1 MTFVNIDSK
10 KKKKGPSLLYIGDLV
25 PTIFMQMFENMGK
38 YLQEI
43 WGLRVP
49 TIFMQMFEKMGKH
62 L

>member
-1 MTFVNIDSK
+1 MTFVNIDS
-10 KKKKGPSLLYIGDLV
+10 KKKGPSLLYIGDLV

-38 YLQEI
+38 HLQQI